1 MTRGDDDDARRA
13 TPATT
18 RDISAS
24 TTRPPDEAK
33 LLRDLTVAD
42 ARRAVVYGAAVVL
55 ALWLFFLLV
64 GKVLVALLLGIV
76 AAAYLL
82 PVQTW
87 LERRL
92 GARAGS
98 ALITIAL
105 IVVPLVGIVGY
116 AWYELSSYSSLVQR
130 RHDEIIEG
138 ISRSVTAYVPVSRQ
152 GTRAWLEAAST
163 EAVTRSAEAIQ
174 ELHQRATLLIASL
187 AVFFFTL
194 YYFLTQRARIS
205 NYVKVRVPGDFLQ
218 FYEKLAENVGSALHG
233 ALQAV
238 FIDQT
243 IKAVVIFVLNVA
255 FGVPLALV
263 LALVTFLVGF
273 FPVLGEWAIY
283 IPVAVYLLVFRHEP
297 RGAVAYLAVGFVV
310 TLASTLFIRPRL
322 AARGARRFNF
332 YWMLIALVA
341 GVYTFGIPGIV
352 LGPAILGF
360 AKAVADT
367 LMGRINYQTSLLK
380 EEKEQQAGRVEA
392 TTRHDAVASPRE
404 ESATH
409 EGSPDRV

>member
-1 MTRGDDDDARRA
+1 MRDDDDARRA
-13 TPATT
+13 HAATT
-18 RDISAS
+18 
-24 TTRPPDEAK
+24 TTPMQDDSRR
-33 LLRDLTVAD
+33 LSDLTIGD
-42 ARRAVVYGAAVVL
+42 ARRILVYGAAVVL
-55 ALWLFFLLV
+55 ALFLFFLLI

-82 PVQTW
+82 PVQVW

-105 IVVPLVGIVGY
+105 IVVPLVAIVGY

-130 RHDEIIEG
+130 KHDEIIEG
-138 ISRSVTAYVPVSRQ
+138 ISRSVTTYVPVSRQ

-174 ELHQRATLLIASL
+174 DLHQRATLLLASL

-194 YYFLTQRARIS
+194 YYVLTQRAHIS
-205 NYVKVRVPGDFLQ
+205 NYVKVRVPGDFLE
-218 FYEKLAENVGSALHG
+218 FYEKLTENVGAALRG

-238 FIDQT
+238 FIDQS
-243 IKAVVIFVLNVA
+243 IKACIIFVLNLA

-273 FPVLGEWAIY
+273 FPILGEWAIY
-283 IPVAVYLLVFRHEP
+283 LPVAVYLLVFRHEP
-297 RGAVAYLAVGFVV
+297 RGAIVYLLIGLLI

-322 AARGARRFNF
+322 AAHGARRFNF
-332 YWMLIALVA
+332 YWMLVALVA

-367 LMGRINYQTSLLK
+367 IIGRINYQTSLLK
-380 EEKEQQAGRVEA
+380 EEKDQQAGRNEETA
-392 TTRHDAVASPRE
+392 RRE
-404 ESATH
+404 EASTREEAL
-409 EGSPDRV
+409 ERA